1 MTGDGLSPDG
11 LARQIFAAMEANDRV
26 FQVAGMREIEIGAG
40 HAVLEMTVR
49 DDMLNGHDV
58 CHGGALFALADTTM
72 AIAANSYNEV
82 AISAAGDISFVDS
95 AARGDVVRA
104 EAQERSRRTRTVL
117 YDVTLTGRDGRLIA
131 LFHGRMQRMRRKV
144 VVDLPGPDE
153 VEA

>member
-1 MTGDGLSPDG
+1 MSGDGPPPDA
-11 LARQIFAAMEANDRV
+11 LARQVFATMEGNDRV
-26 FQVAGMREIEIGAG
+26 FQVAGMREVEIGAG

-82 AISAAGDISFVDS
+82 AIGAAGDISFVDS
-95 AARGDVVRA
+95 AAKGDVVRA
-104 EAQERSRRTRTVL
+104 EGRERSRRTRTVL
-117 YDVTLTGRDGRLIA
+117 YDVSLTGPDGRLIA

-144 VVDLPGPDE
+144 VADLPGPE
-153 VEA
+153 GVEA